1 MKQLTEKELH
11 IYEAEIRKKPLAML
25 RDELLNVIN
34 DPTPERPNIV
44 RARIAALEDREKRIN
59 AAKEREQQKIKQEIQ
74 EKIRTMKQPMPD
86 KEGLQ
91 EFRYT
96 IIITLVIF
104 IMELLFHRHGIIRS
118 GIQSG
123 KLPYYI
129 QTFNFARFLEIC
141 KYVPAIGIFLWYS
154 CFIPFCRKFIWN
166 DSEPLSRYM
175 TPSYWLIHFKLAL
188 SIASFF
194 LFFSL
199 ETIAGGKYNGF
210 FYTGY
215 GLPAYIIGG
224 IYLISSILF
233 IANTFYPLSKKFRP
247 KNGLSLLAFAAAL
260 ELTALSFFG

>member
-1 MKQLTEKELH
+1 MKQLTEKELR
-11 IYEAEIRKKPLAML
+11 IYEAEIRKKPLDQL
-25 RDELLNVIN
+25 YKELLKTKE
-34 DPTPERPNIV
+34 DESPERQNIV
-44 RARIAALEDREKRIN
+44 EARIAALEDREKRIN
-59 AAKEREQQKIKQEIQ
+59 TAKEKEQQKVLQEIQ

-96 IIITLVIF
+96 IIITLAIF
-104 IMELLFHRHGIIRS
+104 IVQLLFHRHGIIRS

-129 QTFNFARFLEIC
+129 QTFNFARFLGIC

-154 CFIPFCRKFIWN
+154 CFIPLCRKYMWN

-175 TPSYWLIHFKLAL
+175 IPSYWLIHFKLAL

-199 ETIAGGKYNGF
+199 ETIAGGKYNGL

-215 GLPAYIIGG
+215 GLPAYIIGTS
-224 IYLISSILF
+224 YLISSILF

-247 KNGLSLLAFAAAL
+247 KNGLTQLAFAAVL
-260 ELTALSFFG
+260 ELTALSFFR

>member
-1 MKQLTEKELH
+1 MKQLTEKELR
-11 IYEAEIRKKPLAML
+11 IYEAEIRKKPLDQL
-25 RDELLNVIN
+25 YKELLKTKE
-34 DPTPERPNIV
+34 DESPERQNIV
-44 RARIAALEDREKRIN
+44 EARIAALEDREKRIN
-59 AAKEREQQKIKQEIQ
+59 TAKEKEQQKVLQEIQ

-96 IIITLVIF
+96 IIITLAIF
-104 IMELLFHRHGIIRS
+104 IVQLLFHRHGIIRS

-129 QTFNFARFLEIC
+129 QTFNFARFLGIC

-154 CFIPFCRKFIWN
+154 CFIPFCRKFMWN
-166 DSEPLSRYM
+166 DSEPLNRYM
-175 TPSYWLIHFKLAL
+175 IPSYWLIHFKLAL

-215 GLPAYIIGG
+215 GLPAYLIGTS
-224 IYLISSILF
+224 YLISSILF

-260 ELTALSFFG
+260 ELTARSFFG